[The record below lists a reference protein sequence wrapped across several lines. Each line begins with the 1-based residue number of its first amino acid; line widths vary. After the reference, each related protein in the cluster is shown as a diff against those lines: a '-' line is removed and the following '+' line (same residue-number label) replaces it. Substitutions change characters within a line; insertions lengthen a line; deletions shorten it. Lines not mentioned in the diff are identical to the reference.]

1 MDIQLSCNTYMLVM
15 KVKSSVE
22 FMPVQYAV
30 TTFDDVSLFLI
41 KTFITSPLLELFS
54 SAFPFLVS
62 PPIFAKMKSPHAW
75 SVRYTQTKIV
85 KYQSDQKTTLFVGRC
100 CSLFFPHGFKEIIC
114 IHQICF
120 LSEKCPGSRSSLI
133 NSSLT

>member
-1 MDIQLSCNTYMLVM
+1 M

-62 PPIFAKMKSPHAW
+62 PLYLQNEEPHMHGQ
-75 SVRYTQTKIV
+75 SNTIV
-85 KYQSDQKTTLFVGRC
+85 KSQSDHKAAIFVWVVIVLY
-100 CSLFFPHGFKEIIC
+100 SY
-114 IHQICF
+114 
-120 LSEKCPGSRSSLI
+120 
-133 NSSLT
+133 